1 MRDLRPACLLLAA
14 LLHSSAWSQQTVASE
29 SRDTA
34 AYYVSSGN
42 FIVGRLANECL
53 ALVGRNES
61 PQQFVSQWQQRNA
74 RFVNASA
81 KYMDKRLEE
90 AAAIGGAERRE
101 AILHGL
107 RAAVE
112 SNGESA
118 VRSWLGN
125 GRKEEACMRAVTLL
139 DTGALD
145 ISPKVPTYADLEAL
159 VRWAEVAR

>member
-1 MRDLRPACLLLAA
+1 MREFRPALFLLAA
-14 LLHSSAWSQQTVASE
+14 LLTSTAWSQQTIASE
-29 SRDTA
+29 SRDNA

-53 ALVGRNES
+53 ALVGRNET
-61 PQQFVSQWQQRNA
+61 PQQFVAQWQQRNA

-81 KYMDKRLEE
+81 RYMDKRLEE
-90 AAAIGGAERRE
+90 AAATGGPERRE
-101 AILHGL
+101 AILREL
-107 RAAVE
+107 RVAVR

-125 GRKEEACMRAVTLL
+125 GRKEEACMRAITLL

-145 ISPKVPTYADLEAL
+145 ISPKVPVYPEIEAL
-159 VRWAEVAR
+159 VRWAEQ